1 MLYPTELQA
10 DDRLPFYD
18 SSSMKVD
25 HWQAEDGPLTE
36 KALKDRLQRL
46 GYSVTRYIYPPGTYF
61 PDHTHAVE
69 KIDAVVSGQF
79 RIAMGDDSAILRA
92 GDSVHVPR
100 GVAHSAE
107 VIGNEPVV
115 SLDAVRVR

>member
-10 DDRLPFYD
+10 DNRLPFYD

-36 KALKDRLQRL
+36 EALKERLQRL
-46 GYSVTRYIYPPGTYF
+46 GYSVTRYVYPPGTYF
-61 PDHTHAVE
+61 PDHIHAAE
-69 KIDAVVSGQF
+69 KIDAVISGQF
-79 RIAMGDDSAILRA
+79 RITMGDDSAILRA
-92 GDSVHVPR
+92 GDFVHVPG
-100 GVAHSAE
+100 GVTHSAE
-107 VIGNEPVV
+107 VIGDVPVI